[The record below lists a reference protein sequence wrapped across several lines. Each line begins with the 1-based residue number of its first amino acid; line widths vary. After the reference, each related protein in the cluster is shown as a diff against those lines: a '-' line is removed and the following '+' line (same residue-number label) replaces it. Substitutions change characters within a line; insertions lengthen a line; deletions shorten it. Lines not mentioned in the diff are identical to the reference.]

1 MQMREQELPRD
12 RDGKGLDEER
22 TAGKIQGLVLL
33 VPSAEDRGAK
43 MKVYYWIS
51 SFLFILM
58 CAYIAYKYFLAL
70 QNRPRIQ
77 KNDILYQEWFASG
90 CSTKNILTQFG
101 GWNNCVRLVITKD
114 LLWVTSWFP
123 FSLLTPAYDMEHVIP
138 LRWITEVES
147 KRSGMWKGL
156 SLTYIDANG
165 ASHTL
170 KLVPRNEEDFLRAIG
185 DSQGVSQQS
194 KSR

>member
-1 MQMREQELPRD
+1 
-12 RDGKGLDEER
+12 
-22 TAGKIQGLVLL
+22 
-33 VPSAEDRGAK
+33 

-51 SFLFILM
+51 FFLFVLM
-58 CAYIAYKYFLAL
+58 CAYIIYKYLLAV

-101 GWNNCVRLVITKD
+101 GGNNCVRLVITKD

-123 FSLLTPAYDMEHVIP
+123 FSLIAPAYDMEHVIP
-138 LRWITEVES
+138 LDRISELES
-147 KRSGMWKGL
+147 KRREMWKGL
-156 SLTYIDANG
+156 RLTYVDANG
-165 ASHTL
+165 ANHSL
-170 KLVPRNEEDFLRAIG
+170 KLVPRSEEGFLRAIG
-185 DSQGVSQQS
+185 DSQGVSRQS